1 MSFNKGYELKKFEA
15 HWEKL
20 RIEYAAA
27 GMTKEAIQKMYDYDR
42 QQFNSERTFIERTQE
57 FTAPAY
63 ESSEEEASPLMLR
76 YQDAITVTD
85 TYHETKSRFA
95 WIGEIVAP
103 IVEGRSVVLFV
114 GLIILLTTIMTNVA
128 NNMATLAIFTP
139 VAYTVG
145 ISTGADI
152 NMLAVMLCVLMTGAI
167 GLATPPASSTTA
179 YLAGEKEWVPGNSV
193 MKYGVIFCVFNMII
207 VYVFGFR
214 LGSLLF

>member
-95 WIGEIVAP
+95 WIGEI
-103 IVEGRSVVLFV
+103 ENEQ
-114 GLIILLTTIMTNVA
+114 LLTA
-128 NNMATLAIFTP
+128 LE
-139 VAYTVG
+139 TVK
-145 ISTGADI
+145 T
-152 NMLAVMLCVLMTGAI
+152 
-167 GLATPPASSTTA
+167 
-179 YLAGEKEWVPGNSV
+179 
-193 MKYGVIFCVFNMII
+193 
-207 VYVFGFR
+207 
-214 LGSLLF
+214 